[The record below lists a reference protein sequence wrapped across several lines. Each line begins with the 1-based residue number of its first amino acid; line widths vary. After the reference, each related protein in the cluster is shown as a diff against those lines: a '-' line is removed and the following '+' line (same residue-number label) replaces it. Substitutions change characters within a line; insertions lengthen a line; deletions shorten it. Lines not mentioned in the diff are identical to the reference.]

1 MAAIALL
8 GNGVAPWRWLSS
20 WLRRQRGCPR
30 TVWPAHSTQRSIKRL
45 GLSKSAQIAAEPSAR
60 AKHTHQHGCAV
71 GGLVSNGVD
80 CASAQAKPCKP
91 APPMAHPAAKGLLVY
106 YAANH
111 ATSSFKHLNPNL
123 FAIQVLLML

>member
-8 GNGVAPWRWLSS
+8 GDGSAPWRGLPS
-20 WLRRQRGCPR
+20 WLRRQWGCPR
-30 TVWPAHSTQRSIKRL
+30 TAWPADSTQRSIKRL
-45 GLSKSAQIAAEPSAR
+45 GLSKPARIAAEPINR
-60 AKHTHQHGCAV
+60 TKHAHQHGCAV

-91 APPMAHPAAKGLLVY
+91 APPMAHPAAKGLLVH
-106 YAANH
+106 YAADH
-111 ATSSFKHLNPNL
+111 ATSSFKHLNPHL